1 MEKAFFQIT
10 LVYLFII
17 LGLTISSQISKKL
30 WGIDFIGEINDIRF
44 TDNSNALITT
54 KNGILAV
61 LDLDRNELASKKNN
75 IHANQIRLETREK
88 CNLSNNYYQN
98 RKFYN

>member
-1 MEKAFFQIT
+1 MKKAFFQIT

-75 IHANQIRLETREK
+75 IHANHLRLETREK

-98 RKFYN
+98 RKFFN